1 MSTTPNII
9 PPQVSPP
16 LSVTGTVTDGPA
28 PTSNKVVVPL
38 PVIQQQDEIFYYIF
52 VKASLYSPD
61 SAVFGLEATEIQA
74 LAKKFSCP
82 CKEIE
87 NGVMFKKSAC
97 EVINAL
103 AQLGYRV
110 ISTCGETETLFTL
123 QREL

>member
-1 MSTTPNII
+1 MSTSPNII

-16 LSVTGTVTDGPA
+16 SSVTGAISESA
-28 PTSNKVVVPL
+28 PTTKVVVPL
-38 PVIQQQDEIFYYIF
+38 PVIQQHDEIYYYIF
-52 VKASLYSPD
+52 VKGSLYSPD

-87 NGVMFKKSAC
+87 NGVMFKKSVC
-97 EVINAL
+97 DVINAL

-123 QREL
+123 QREV